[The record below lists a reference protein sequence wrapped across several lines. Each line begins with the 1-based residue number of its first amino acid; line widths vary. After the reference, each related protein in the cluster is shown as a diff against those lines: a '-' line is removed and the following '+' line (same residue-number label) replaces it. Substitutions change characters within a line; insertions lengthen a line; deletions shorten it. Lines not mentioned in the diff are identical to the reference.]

1 MIFIL
6 KNLVLDKKGRNM
18 KSLILLIFGLA
29 LIGCVQEQS
38 EKDFL
43 NEKESPKYQTETFAV
58 VWKTVSMRKEKL
70 EEIIPAQTKQLQELW
85 DKGIVENVYFK
96 TDEKF
101 GKDETW
107 PNIMFFLKAK
117 NKEAAIE
124 QLEKMEF
131 VKHKLST
138 YELHPVG
145 LLWLTQNEKTL
156 EKVQKS
162 KRTFGVVWTSGASKK
177 PADKDIILQ
186 SEGFQDLWNE
196 GFIENAYFDIVG
208 SGTGNRDRPTMV
220 NFVNAANEEEVNKIL
235 KDLHFI
241 KNETSTYML
250 FDVGVLWLGVNK

>member
-1 MIFIL
+1 M
-6 KNLVLDKKGRNM
+6 KVL
-18 KSLILLIFGLA
+18 SLISLLFLFGC
-29 LIGCVQEQS
+29 IQEQN

-43 NEKESPKYQTETFAV
+43 DKKDIPKYQNETFAV

-96 TDEKF
+96 TDEEF

-117 NKEAAIE
+117 NKEAAKE

-131 VKHKLST
+131 VINKLAT

-145 LLWLTQNEKTL
+145 LLWLTRNDKTL

-162 KRTFGVVWTSGASKK
+162 KRTFGVVWTSEASKK
-177 PADKDIILQ
+177 PTDDDIRLQ
-186 SEGFQDLWNE
+186 SESFQNLWNE
-196 GFIENAYFDIVG
+196 GFIENAYFDVVG
-208 SGTGNRDRPTMV
+208 AGTGNRDRPTMV
-220 NFVNAANEEEVNKIL
+220 NFVNAKNEDEAHNIL

-241 KNETSTYML
+241 KNNTSTYML
-250 FDVGVLWLGVNK
+250 FDVGVLWMGVNK